1 MKRALA
7 CTAWLI
13 WAHPAFAGDRAMSP
27 YDATVLVRLVGSVR
41 AEIDS
46 FGQKN
51 VITRDHIE
59 IGSGTGFVISPDG
72 HVLTNEHV
80 VNSSDIT
87 LSDGLRK
94 AVLHVNVTKIE
105 VCYPPESAAARSGTV
120 ACAAAAISATDPEL
134 DLALLFVSGLNQPYL
149 ALGDSD
155 VVTSGQP
162 VQALGFPYGRML
174 NIERD
179 ALDSLVPEI
188 TTTVGTVSAVRGST
202 TGERRV
208 LQLDANVNP
217 GNSGGPVIN
226 KDGFVVGVVQAK
238 LRDANSI
245 AFAIPINQAKSFI
258 ESRGLDQVMPTRR
271 LRPGGSERFD
281 AKGIA
286 LRLPE
291 GMSDASP
298 FRSRVATNPSFS
310 DIAMRIDRVISPWT
324 LDRLERELVQTQT
337 FEPLSSATHESRTTR
352 VNGMSVLLGRATGTA
367 QNGDEVGL
375 AYALLDLGREKIVAR
390 FLGSAEQIAFNESVL
405 RDSLASIDAERLST
419 AEPDAV
425 EKLEWHAVSAERL
438 VPVPVG
444 WIVESGAP
452 STCPGLSNPGSAGTA
467 APPRDF
473 TMSLRVAIWPGTI
486 APEDAAA
493 KCSPQRGSLG
503 QTSYA
508 TRADWLGL
516 SYAIEGV
523 FVRAGGQV
531 LQLEVMGPN
540 QRSAYMRALLA
551 SWSKRAQ

>member
-7 CTAWLI
+7 CMAWLI
-13 WAHPAFAGDRAMSP
+13 WAYPAFAGDRATSP

-41 AEIDS
+41 AELDS

-87 LSDGLRK
+87 FSDGLRK
-94 AVLHVNVTKIE
+94 AVLHVSVTKIE

-149 ALGDSD
+149 AFGDSD

-174 NIERD
+174 NLERD
-179 ALDSLVPEI
+179 ALDSVIPEI
-188 TTTVGTVSAVRGST
+188 TTSVGTVSAVRGNTS
-202 TGERRV
+202 GDRRV

-226 KDGFVVGVVQAK
+226 KDGFVVGVVQAR

-271 LRPGGSERFD
+271 LRPGGSERFA

-291 GMSDASP
+291 GISDASP
-298 FRSRVATNPSFS
+298 FRSRVASNPSLS
-310 DIAMRIDRVISPWT
+310 DIAMRIDRVMSSWT
-324 LDRLERELVQTQT
+324 LERLEQELVRTQT
-337 FEPLSSATHESRTTR
+337 FEPLSSATNESRTTR
-352 VNGMSVLLGRATGTA
+352 VNGVSVLLGRASGTTQDGA
-367 QNGDEVGL
+367 EIGL
-375 AYALLDLGREKIVAR
+375 AYALLDLGREKVVAR
-390 FLGSAEQIAFNESVL
+390 FLGSAEQVAFNEGVL
-405 RDSLASIDAERLST
+405 LDSLASIDAERVSI

-425 EKLEWHAVSAERL
+425 EKLEWHAVSAERR

-444 WIVESGAP
+444 WIVEPGAP

-467 APPRDF
+467 APPRDS
-473 TMSLRVAIWPGTI
+473 TVSLRVAIWPGKI
-486 APEDAAA
+486 ALEDAAA

-503 QTSYA
+503 HASYA
-508 TRADWLGL
+508 TRANWLGV

-531 LQLEVMGPN
+531 LQLEVIGPD
-540 QRSAYMRALLA
+540 QRSAYTRTLLEA
-551 SWSKRAQ
+551 WVKRVE